1 MRTLYL
7 FTLAAMASGVA
18 FAATIERVGYEEA
31 DWTDESI
38 WSPSV
43 PTQSDDVRLWTA
55 AITNSSSDVSI
66 TNLGLKGDATLNISG
81 GTFKVAQTFYQYQSN
96 VNISGTAAITL
107 QNGEYYF
114 GEDENTLS
122 AGSLNVYGNSSIT
135 ASGNGKAI
143 YIGYNSVN
151 NDYVANFYGDST
163 AKGRIK
169 IGSEVADSGASS
181 TMNVYERA
189 KINADYI
196 NFYQNATLNAS
207 GNAVITASADLR
219 FHDLA
224 SSTAGTV
231 NISDSASLT
240 ARAAYVG
247 DGTIITV
254 SGSSSLVTNGGNGN
268 NFYLGADYNKAA
280 SGTGHLVLKDNAT
293 FQVSQN
299 LILVNAS
306 TLTIEGSNVS
316 VSLQALGGGISTSDA
331 KIRFVSDASG
341 ISKIT
346 SRYCAYVDAAKQTGF
361 ELELDFSN
369 LALAEG
375 TYTFDVITLTEN
387 ATRENTIIANYA
399 SMSEDL
405 IEVIKANESDSY
417 EFVADGLTLKLVY
430 TVVPEPATYAAIF
443 GVLALVFAAY
453 RRRK

>member
-7 FTLAAMASGVA
+7 FTLAAMASATA
-18 FAATIERVGYEEA
+18 FSATIDRVGYEEA

-38 WSPSV
+38 WSPSA
-43 PTQSDDVRLWTA
+43 PTSSDDVRLWTA

-114 GEDENTLS
+114 GEDADSLS

-254 SGSSSLVTNGGNGN
+254 SGSSSLATNGGNGN
-268 NFYLGADYNKAA
+268 NFYLGADYNKTA

-316 VSLQALGGGISTSDA
+316 VSL
-331 KIRFVSDASG
+331 
-341 ISKIT
+341 
-346 SRYCAYVDAAKQTGF
+346 
-361 ELELDFSN
+361 
-369 LALAEG
+369 
-375 TYTFDVITLTEN
+375 
-387 ATRENTIIANYA
+387 
-399 SMSEDL
+399 
-405 IEVIKANESDSY
+405 
-417 EFVADGLTLKLVY
+417 
-430 TVVPEPATYAAIF
+430 
-443 GVLALVFAAY
+443 
-453 RRRK
+453 